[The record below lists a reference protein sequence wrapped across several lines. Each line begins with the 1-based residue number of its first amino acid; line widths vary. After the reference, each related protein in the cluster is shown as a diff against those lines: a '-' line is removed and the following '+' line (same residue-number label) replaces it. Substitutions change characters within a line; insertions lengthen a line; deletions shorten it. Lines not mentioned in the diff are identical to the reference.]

1 MSRCTSAGAQERC
14 TSASRQ
20 ARKHEQARKRF
31 QTGVPDSA
39 VGEPLETLLEAR
51 PNVDKDTR
59 GEGMEVNTAFRRR
72 RAPLRAPLAEL
83 GCPRCFFSARAF
95 EQVFAAPRVCSKQL

>member
-51 PNVDKDTR
+51 PNVDKDAG
-59 GEGMEVNTAFRRR
+59 GELSDVAVL
-72 RAPLRAPLAEL
+72 P
-83 GCPRCFFSARAF
+83 SARRS
-95 EQVFAAPRVCSKQL
+95 PS